1 MKINHLVLAST
12 SSHRRALLNQVGI
25 SHRAMAPDVD
35 EELIQADNPKALAE
49 SRSVAKGLSLAYD
62 GETFIAIAA
71 DQVLDF
77 QGRSYGKAED
87 REEAADRLRAFAGH
101 SHVLRSAYCLVLY
114 TAAGPQLLKSRV
126 ENAKMTMRPL
136 SEAEIDAYLDTKEW
150 EGCAGGYQYENR
162 GMNLFGE
169 IEGDMSTV
177 IGLSLPAL
185 LDDLRDLGINV
196 LVNPEGPWEYQ
207 DEEIG

>member
-12 SSHRRALLNQVGI
+12 SSYRRALLNQVGI
-25 SHRAMAPDVD
+25 AHRPMVPKVE
-35 EELIQADNPKALAE
+35 EELILAENPHALAE
-49 SRSVAKGLSLAYD
+49 ARSVAKGLALAYE

-101 SHVLRSAYCLVLY
+101 SHVLRTAYCLVLY
-114 TAAGPQLLKSRV
+114 TADGPQLLKSRV

-136 SEAEIDAYLDTKEW
+136 TEAEIEAYLDTKEW
-150 EGCAGGYQYENR
+150 EGCAGCYQYENR

-169 IEGDMSTV
+169 IEGDMSTI
-177 IGLSLPAL
+177 IGLPLPAL

-196 LVNPEGPWEYQ
+196 LTDPEGPWDYQ
-207 DEEIG
+207 EEIG